1 MGRSRGVTAPL
12 GGAGVALVL
21 ARLRVAV
28 VSAYSTAA
36 SASGPPALVDDYTDS
51 VAEAEA
57 MADRYLARQDE
68 VRRVSSVVRWMDD
81 LVRVPGTRFGFG
93 LDSILGFF
101 VPVVGDLVT
110 GAIAVTVITAAQRR
124 GVPRIVVLRM
134 LLNIGIDTLAGM
146 VPVVGDAFD
155 LVWRANVRNLELLE
169 RHQGELEPKARK
181 SDYAMVA
188 AAVGLVGLGLAAP
201 IMLLVWLIGLIG
213 G

>member
-1 MGRSRGVTAPL
+1 M
-12 GGAGVALVL
+12 
-21 ARLRVAV
+21 
-28 VSAYSTAA
+28 SAYSSAA
-36 SASGPPALVDDYTDS
+36 SASGPPALVDDHTDS

-57 MADRYLARQDE
+57 MADRHLARQDE

-93 LDSILGFF
+93 LDAILGFF

-110 GAIAVTVITAAQRR
+110 GAVAVTVITAAQRR
-124 GVPRIVVLRM
+124 GVPRVVVLRM

-155 LVWRANVRNLELLE
+155 LVWRSNVRNLELLE
-169 RHQGELEPKARK
+169 RHQGELEPRARK
-181 SDYAMVA
+181 SDYAVVA